1 MRRKSQPGDSY
12 GSVTTATENPP
23 TVTESAV
30 NFTLAGG

>member
-1 MRRKSQPGDSY
+1 MRRKSQVGVY

-30 NFTLAGG
+30 KFALVGG